1 MRALRRLIVDLARG
15 LAALVGLAA
24 LLVAPPILLTR
35 YVGWPLPSTINVD
48 DIRRAL
54 GGASISDAFLIKT
67 LAVACWAAWAQ
78 VLLCTVVECAA
89 WVRGRAATSVPLGGL
104 VQPLVRQLVVTGALL
119 LGPIR
124 SSIPLP
130 ITSPVPVVQITPE
143 VAVASPSVPTP
154 GPVVDAQPRCVV
166 QRRDSLWLLAERHL
180 GDGLRWREIYNLNR
194 GQPQPGGRTLRDP
207 DLIRPGWILR
217 MPADAIGLTA
227 PAVPAPSPTAQPV
240 PPEVPAP
247 PTPGKPAPADPAA
260 PAEPAATPPSS
271 AVPAPTPE
279 VDTDLS
285 NPVDDPADDD
295 FPVPPALAGATLL
308 AAGVVLT
315 IDRLR
320 RRQMRRRS
328 PGRTIPLPSGETQ
341 AAERLFRA
349 AAATRPASRLDLALR
364 LLGHQLARAADN
376 EATRIDA
383 VRVDGDQI
391 EILLNGPVKAPSGP
405 FESTDGHVWTLRAD
419 VDGPDLE
426 DIARRSTAPSPALVT
441 IGHLNGSP
449 VLIDLE
455 TEPLTIAGDPGR
467 AAAFI
472 WSLAIE
478 LATSV
483 WADDLRVVV
492 VGTPPPGL
500 AGLDR
505 IETVTD
511 FKGLI
516 PQINVDE
523 QSAEE
528 ALAATGQS
536 SRWSARLAGVG
547 DAWTPTII
555 LVTPDADPEPDL
567 APPPGVGLVR
577 WEEAPSGRTRKLI
590 LGEAQDRL
598 EPLGLDLDHA
608 GLVEGL
614 VGSAAEVIAVALSD
628 EPGQEL
634 TTPPEPTP
642 AVVSPPPPPSSG
654 PIDLRSQPAPF
665 DPAAPDPDRV
675 LVRILGPVRIEGA
688 KNPIQRRRIKELIV
702 YLALHPEGVTDEQI
716 MIALWPGET
725 PTRSAFNQTVSRAR
739 AALGTARDGQPII
752 PYVESG
758 LYRPSS
764 HLVSDIQLLEGC
776 PGRWE
781 GEEGTGQDPFSGT
794 EGFEWAYVE
803 GHAHRASALLER
815 ARTVAGACQR

>member
-1 MRALRRLIVDLARG
+1 MRALRLIGDLARG
-15 LAALVGLAA
+15 VTALFGLAA
-24 LLVAPPILLTR
+24 LLVAPPVLLTR
-35 YVGWPLPSTINVD
+35 YVGWPLPSAINID
-48 DIRRAL
+48 DIRQAL

-130 ITSPVPVVQITPE
+130 ITSPVPVLQITPE
-143 VAVASPSVPTP
+143 VAVASPSVRTP

-207 DLIRPGWILR
+207 DLIRPGWTLR
-217 MPADAIGLTA
+217 MPADAIGVTA
-227 PAVPAPSPTAQPV
+227 
-240 PPEVPAP
+240 PEVPAP
-247 PTPGKPAPADPAA
+247 PPTALPTPQEAPGPPTPREPAA
-260 PAEPAATPPSS
+260 TDLAEPAATPPTST
-271 AVPAPTPE
+271 AAAQTPE

-328 PGRTIPLPSGETQ
+328 PGRTIPLPSGDAQ
-341 AAERLFRA
+341 AAERLLRA
-349 AAATRPASRLDLALR
+349 AAATRPANRLDLALR

-391 EILLNGPVKAPSGP
+391 EILLNGPVKAPPGP
-405 FESTDGHVWTLRAD
+405 FESIDGHVWTIRTD
-419 VDGPDLE
+419 VDDPELD
-426 DIARRSTAPSPALVT
+426 DIAGRRTAPSPALVT

-449 VLIDLE
+449 VMIDLE
-455 TEPLTIAGDPGR
+455 AESLTITGDRDR
-467 AAAFI
+467 AAALI

-492 VGTPPPGL
+492 VGAPPPGL

-523 QSAEE
+523 QSAKE

-555 LVTPDADPEPDL
+555 LVLPDADPEPDL
-567 APPPGVGLVR
+567 APPPGAGLVR
-577 WEEAPSGRTRKLI
+577 WAEAPSGRPRLLI

-614 VGSAAEVIAVALSD
+614 VEAAGEAIAVALSD
-628 EPGQEL
+628 DPGAEL
-634 TTPPEPTP
+634 TTPLEPTR
-642 AVVSPPPPPSSG
+642 AVMSPPGPPSSG

-752 PYVESG
+752 PYVENG
-758 LYRPSS
+758 LYRPSR
-764 HLVSDIQLLEGC
+764 HLVSDLQLLELL
-776 PGRWE
+776 PGPWE
-781 GEEGTGQDPFSGT
+781 SEEATSGEPFAGT
-794 EGFEWAYVE
+794 EGYEWAYVE
-803 GHAHRASALLER
+803 GHPHRAAALLER
-815 ARTVAGACQR
+815 ARTMASTSQR